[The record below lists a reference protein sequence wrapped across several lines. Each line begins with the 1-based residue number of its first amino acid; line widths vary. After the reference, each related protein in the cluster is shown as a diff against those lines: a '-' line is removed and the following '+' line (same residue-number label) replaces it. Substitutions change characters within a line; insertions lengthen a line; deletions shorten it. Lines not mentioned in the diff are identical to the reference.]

1 MEKPE
6 DSKYL
11 ILRDSSKLGWL
22 EKDHNYYLRKCT
34 LIFGSSGTGKST
46 IIDEIM
52 FLLKPYIPL
61 CFVIAPTNMSNQ
73 AYTGKVP
80 KRFIKD
86 GRDLNKLVQWLEK
99 FVSRQKHTA
108 QLYMIANNLK
118 NLKELFDKVSDAP
131 AKELE
136 KSIARKADD
145 SLIFIENSD
154 KMNFAQKKTQK
165 NMVKAERDRM
175 LRKVYKTSIRF
186 HKVAL
191 ENVKSLTKVER
202 AALTFLD
209 INPHVLLVL
218 DDCASKFK
226 KLYKLTTAIKEI
238 FYEGR
243 QYFISTLI
251 SSQDDKEIDSELRK
265 NSMVNIFTTQQI
277 ATSAFERASNGY
289 PKHVKERAKLAIE
302 TVFKQDITKAKH
314 YQKLA
319 YIQNLQDP
327 FRWLMADIYDDF
339 RICSESCWEL
349 EDKINSHSDDD
360 IEEQNPF
367 FDKYG

>member
-6 DSKYL
+6 DAKYL
-11 ILRDSSKLGWL
+11 ILRDGSKLGWL
-22 EKDHNYYLRKCT
+22 EKDYNYYLRKCT

-52 FLLKPYIPL
+52 FLLKPHIPL

-80 KRFIKD
+80 KKFIKD
-86 GRDLNKLVQWLEK
+86 GRDLNKLVEWLEK
-99 FVSRQKHTA
+99 FVTRQKHTA
-108 QLYMIANNLK
+108 QLYMTANNLK
-118 NLKELFDKVSDAP
+118 NLQSLFDKVSDAP

-136 KSIARKADD
+136 KSIIRKAED
-145 SLIFIENSD
+145 SLIFIDDSGA
-154 KMNFAQKKTQK
+154 MNFAQKKAQK
-165 NMVKAERDRM
+165 STVKTERDRM
-175 LRKVYKTSIRF
+175 LRKVYKTSIRY
-186 HKVAL
+186 HKIAL
-191 ENVKSLTKVER
+191 EGLKTLSKVER
-202 AALTFLD
+202 VALTFLD

-226 KLYKLTTAIKEI
+226 KLYKMTTAIKEI

-265 NSMVNIFTTQQI
+265 NSMVNIFTTAQI

-289 PKHVKERAKLAIE
+289 PKHVKERSKVAIE
-302 TVFKQDITKAKH
+302 TVFKQDPSKPKH

-327 FRWLMADIYDDF
+327 FRWFMADMYDDF
-339 RICSESCWEL
+339 RICSDSCWDL
-349 EDKINSHSDDD
+349 EDKIGEKAGYED
-360 IEEQNPF
+360 EENNPF